1 METEQAASA
10 TASRAEE
17 RRAVAAAPHKRQAVA
32 AAGVATAEA
41 TRDAPATPLG
51 EDSAASAAIDGGD
64 GEETARRRLRRK
76 GGWVEWR
83 RGRAGVKRGAW
94 LAR

>member
-1 METEQAASA
+1 METEQASSA
-10 TASRAEE
+10 TAPCAEE

-32 AAGVATAEA
+32 AAFAPAEA
-41 TRDAPATPLG
+41 NYDAPATPTDKDG
-51 EDSAASAAIDGGD
+51 AASAAIEGGE